1 MKGLNPGVSRL
12 SMIVRVKAVLN
23 GTVVAVQAG
32 QAFPSSR
39 QRTNEF
45 INEKM
50 ISFVDSLIHKMNKYH
65 WCISISSLLSQLNSR
80 LF

>member
-1 MKGLNPGVSRL
+1 
-12 SMIVRVKAVLN
+12 MIVRVNVVLN
-23 GTVVAVQAG
+23 RIVVTVQAG

-45 INEKM
+45 INEKI
-50 ISFVDSLIHKMNKYH
+50 ISFVDSIIHKMNKYH
-65 WCISISSLLSQLNSR
+65 WCISISLLSQLNSR

>member
-12 SMIVRVKAVLN
+12 SMIVRVKVVLN
-23 GTVVAVQAG
+23 RTVVTVQAG

-45 INEKM
+45 IKDKM
-50 ISFVDSLIHKMNKYH
+50 ISFVDSIISILKMNNP
-65 WCISISSLLSQLNSR
+65 IFIFSLDSIIEY
-80 LF
+80 